1 MFLPQL
7 TLDQIQ
13 YRCTAQSFSRGEEY
27 FEIGMI
33 RDPVLHGYTLASTCE
48 GSEEIPY
55 NVSVELSATG
65 IVYTYCSCPYD
76 YGGDCKHIVALLL
89 TYVHAPKTICSL
101 DALLAELSEKPKE
114 NLLQVISELLKRT
127 PDMVPVVRHTAD
139 IVAETEI
146 GIHPTPDELGAYTT
160 IIDEVVEIDPA
171 ATSHEP
177 TDDAIVT
184 AYREQI
190 DRLLGDDVLEQY
202 QLHKVLEQLE
212 GLITHT
218 EWLAQVGETEF
229 ALSVLHAVIYQ
240 VIIRYTDA
248 PQAEELLT
256 FVKRCAK
263 KFNRIAT
270 DAQHPDAL
278 LAHCRTLLDLS
289 FEAAPVFTPILVD
302 LLEHPALPTID
313 VETKIEQRLDESPD
327 RQAHVRLLLTYFLRT
342 HRTKDYLCLARREG
356 EQYRLIHALFV
367 NHDYNAAWQTLVEFP
382 LSVEEYTDLLKS
394 PIATRIPGFTDKLS
408 PLIKHHQP
416 ASAIPLYQ
424 NLIEQ
429 TVLSRKRAEYEKVRE
444 YLTALSTLYSNSD
457 QEEQWRVYLTSFRKR
472 HVRKR
477 ALLHIIEDI
486 L

>member
-1 MFLPQL
+1 
-7 TLDQIQ
+7 
-13 YRCTAQSFSRGEEY
+13 
-27 FEIGMI
+27 
-33 RDPVLHGYTLASTCE
+33 
-48 GSEEIPY
+48 
-55 NVSVELSATG
+55 
-65 IVYTYCSCPYD
+65 
-76 YGGDCKHIVALLL
+76 
-89 TYVHAPKTICSL
+89 
-101 DALLAELSEKPKE
+101 
-114 NLLQVISELLKRT
+114 
-127 PDMVPVVRHTAD
+127 
-139 IVAETEI
+139 
-146 GIHPTPDELGAYTT
+146 
-160 IIDEVVEIDPA
+160 
-171 ATSHEP
+171 
-177 TDDAIVT
+177 
-184 AYREQI
+184 
-190 DRLLGDDVLEQY
+190 
-202 QLHKVLEQLE
+202 
-212 GLITHT
+212 
-218 EWLAQVGETEF
+218 
-229 ALSVLHAVIYQ
+229 

-342 HRTKDYLCLARREG
+342 HRTKDYLCLARRED

-382 LSVEEYTDLLKS
+382 VSVEEYTDLLKS

-424 NLIEQ
+424 DLIEQ

-472 HVRKR
+472 HARKR